1 MVRADIGELA
11 MRAGNFE
18 GPGDLR
24 GRGHY
29 LRDIIAITI
38 CAVMCGANDPI
49 EIECFGSAKLPWFRR
64 RLRLPN
70 GVPSHETIGQV
81 LSLLETQRL
90 SEDFGYWLA
99 GVANIYREQPEPVEA
114 DALRKKRERDEALS
128 GIDTV
133 SVWTTERGVIFGQN
147 VVHGKSNAGTAI
159 PELLGRMELSSCIVG
174 LDTVGC
180 KRSVPQQIINQG
192 AEYALTVQTSE
203 SRLHQKIRESFSV
216 VRRVDQD
223 SPDGEFAETVN
234 LDNGGVE
241 NRRCWSISEES
252 ELAWIQDQRFWPS
265 LRSVAMVQAERHL
278 GEFSSRRRRYYISS
292 LPGDASQ
299 LVRAVSDRWE
309 IGNAVHWT
317 LGINQLPGRN
327 QKGWENEANNL
338 ALLRQLTQSMIAKE
352 GSAGSVEVKRKRA
365 GWDDEF
371 LERIFSRDEPV
382 VQPYR
387 EAIHEL
393 TIQERRA
400 MLTTSG

>member
-11 MRAGNFE
+11 MRAGKFE

-49 EIECFGSAKLPWFRR
+49 EIECFGNAKLPWFRR

-70 GVPSHETIGQV
+70 GVPSHETIRQV

-99 GVANIYREQPEPVEA
+99 GVANIYRERPEPVEA

-128 GIDTV
+128 AIDTV

-147 VVHGKSNAGTAI
+147 VVHGKSNAGAVI

-192 AEYALTVQTSE
+192 AEYALTVKTSE
-203 SRLHQKIRESFSV
+203 SRLHQKIRDSFSIACE
-216 VRRVDQD
+216 VDW
-223 SPDGEFAETVN
+223 SGLGGEYAETIN
-234 LDNGGVE
+234 LLDGGVE
-241 NRRCWSISEES
+241 KRRCWSISEAS
-252 ELAWIQDQRFWPS
+252 ELAWIQDQRFWPA

-278 GEFSSRRRRYYISS
+278 ESGPETPSRRKMANSLRRLSTY
-292 LPGDASQ
+292 
-299 LVRAVSDRWE
+299 
-309 IGNAVHWT
+309 
-317 LGINQLPGRN
+317 
-327 QKGWENEANNL
+327 
-338 ALLRQLTQSMIAKE
+338 
-352 GSAGSVEVKRKRA
+352 
-365 GWDDEF
+365 
-371 LERIFSRDEPV
+371 
-382 VQPYR
+382 
-387 EAIHEL
+387 
-393 TIQERRA
+393 
-400 MLTTSG
+400 